1 MNSQYVSDLASIFR
15 EGVRE
20 EGGGQGVLR
29 RVGWMSASAL
39 FRTLFFVQNHGFSPE
54 LASASKT
61 NIFLII
67 HEEYTHFF
75 QNT

>member
-1 MNSQYVSDLASIFR
+1 
-15 EGVRE
+15 
-20 EGGGQGVLR
+20 
-29 RVGWMSASAL
+29 MSASAL